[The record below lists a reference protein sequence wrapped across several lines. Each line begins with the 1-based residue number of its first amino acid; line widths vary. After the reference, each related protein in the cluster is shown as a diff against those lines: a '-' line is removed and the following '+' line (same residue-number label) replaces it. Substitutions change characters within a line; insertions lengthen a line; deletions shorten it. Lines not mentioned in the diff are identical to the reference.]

1 MFPRFKLV
9 HKDLHKLGLPQRKY
23 IEVFYFIGATF
34 NFKTCVTKDFKL
46 SPTFATFPHFIDHF
60 CDKKTF
66 DIRKCM
72 LLLMK
77 EKKKLFPGH
86 KA

>member
-34 NFKTCVTKDFKL
+34 NFLKNMCNKGL
-46 SPTFATFPHFIDHF
+46 
-60 CDKKTF
+60 
-66 DIRKCM
+66 
-72 LLLMK
+72 
-77 EKKKLFPGH
+77 
-86 KA
+86 